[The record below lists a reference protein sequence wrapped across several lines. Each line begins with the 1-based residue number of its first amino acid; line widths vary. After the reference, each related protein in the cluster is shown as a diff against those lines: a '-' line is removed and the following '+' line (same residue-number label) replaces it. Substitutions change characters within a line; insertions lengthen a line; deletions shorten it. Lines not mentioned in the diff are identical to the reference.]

1 MRGFVTTLGLV
12 IGLFLFFVLGLFAA
26 QSGLMIISFCAAPFA
41 IFALGWSAKG
51 MLGGKKIRLVEAES
65 NLSKRQPQEAT
76 PAPIQRRLTSEQA
89 AARRISTGEQ
99 I

>member
-51 MLGGKKIRLVEAES
+51 LLAGKKIRLVEAET
-65 NLSKRQPQEAT
+65 NLSRRQPQGVT
-76 PAPIQRRLTSEQA
+76 PSPIRRQLTSEQA
-89 AARRISTGEQ
+89 AASRISTGEQ